1 MSENLQR
8 IREPLAWSMIGVL
21 VLAIVFPVIQLVV
34 YSGELVARDYAYW
47 GLGMVATLL
56 LPLLA
61 MTAAVALCWVAPAP
75 PRARPLT
82 LVAAWLATVVVGLPV
97 VALLGL
103 SLTDPLVRLDV
114 LPGTL
119 DLVPDA
125 VLGIVVVVA
134 LWVLAG
140 PPPEVAED
148 PQDQTPAAESP
159 PELEPAE
166 PADPT
171 APAWRRDQAAAAAW
185 RTADDAASGAP
196 GTWEVTSPDEPDSP
210 APRR

>member
-1 MSENLQR
+1 MTENLQR
-8 IREPLAWSMIGVL
+8 VREPLAWSMIGVM
-21 VLAIVFPVIQLVV
+21 VLAIAIPVIQVVV
-34 YSGELVARDYAYW
+34 YSGLLVARDYAYW

-61 MTAAVALCWVAPAP
+61 MTAAVALCWIAPAP
-75 PRARPLT
+75 PRARLLT
-82 LVAAWLATVVVGLPV
+82 LVAAWLATIVVGLPV
-97 VALLGL
+97 VALLVL

-119 DLVPDA
+119 ELVPDV
-125 VLGIVVVVA
+125 VLGIVAAVA

-140 PPPEVAED
+140 PSPQEET
-148 PQDQTPAAESP
+148 QDQTTAESP

-166 PADPT
+166 SAEGT
-171 APAWRRDQAAAAAW
+171 APVWRRDEAAAAAW

-210 APRR
+210 PPRR